1 MGLHVQQALK
11 AEGYAV
17 DYARDGD
24 EAMWLAENYPYDVLI
39 LDVMMPHRDGLM
51 IARELRRKQ
60 NFPPI
65 IFRDLPR

>member
-1 MGLHVQQALK
+1 
-11 AEGYAV
+11 
-17 DYARDGD
+17 
-24 EAMWLAENYPYDVLI
+24 MWLAENYPYDVLI